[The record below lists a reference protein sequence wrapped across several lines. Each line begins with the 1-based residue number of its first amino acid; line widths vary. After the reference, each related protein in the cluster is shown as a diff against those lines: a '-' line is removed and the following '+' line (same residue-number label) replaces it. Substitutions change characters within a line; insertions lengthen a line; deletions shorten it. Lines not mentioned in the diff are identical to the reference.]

1 MCSCSV
7 KTVDIVQINI
17 DSDFGNSLVNKK
29 LEMAELFKFL
39 SATRQPS
46 ALKTLMKGIGIYLGM
61 PNASKSDQNETTLT
75 Q

>member
-7 KTVDIVQINI
+7 KTLDIVQINI

-46 ALKTLMKGIGIYLGM
+46 AVKKIDEGYWNLSRY
-61 PNASKSDQNETTLT
+61 AECQRV
-75 Q
+75 

>member
-1 MCSCSV
+1 MYSCSV
-7 KTVDIVQINI
+7 KTLDINVQINI

-46 ALKTLMKGIGIYLGM
+46 ALKKIDEGYWNL
-61 PNASKSDQNETTLT
+61 SR
-75 Q
+75 